1 MIVNTAYAYMKQSIS
16 ANPEIY
22 NRGTINYEYATSG
35 AGTGVTIETTYIK
48 FTANDAYIEFYNV
61 PLKSFTNLK
70 LYNTYKTGFG
80 IEYRITINN
89 IVVGTLDFRNSSKE
103 LSIEI
108 PDSLRVNNSTI
119 RVTRTSSGNSQL
131 NYLIA
136 Y

>member
-35 AGTGVTIETTYIK
+35 DGSGVTIKTNYIR
-48 FTANDAYIEFYNV
+48 FSQYGAYIEFYNV

-70 LYNTYKTGFG
+70 LYNTYETG
-80 IEYRITINN
+80 IRASYSITINN
-89 IVVGTLDFRNSSKE
+89 SNVGELNFRNSSKE

-108 PDSLRVNNSTI
+108 PDSLRVNNATI
-119 RVTRTSSGNSQL
+119 RVTKTEAGYSQI

>member
-35 AGTGVTIETTYIK
+35 AGTGVTIETDYIK
-48 FTANDAYIEFYNV
+48 FTSKNAYIEFYNV

-70 LYNTYKTGFG
+70 LYNTYRTGLRA
-80 IEYRITINN
+80 EYSITINN
-89 IVVGTLDFRNSSKE
+89 SEVGTLNFGNSSKE

-108 PDSLRVNNSTI
+108 PDSLRVNNATI
-119 RVTRTSSGNSQL
+119 RVTKTIAGNSQL
-131 NYLIA
+131 VYLIA

>member
-35 AGTGVTIETTYIK
+35 DGSGVTIETTYIR
-48 FTANDAYIEFYNV
+48 FTKNGAYIEFYNV

-70 LYNTYKTGFG
+70 LYNTYTTGMKA
-80 IEYRITINN
+80 YYSITINN
-89 IVVGTLDFRNSSKE
+89 SEVGELNFGSSSKE

-108 PDSLRVNNSTI
+108 PDSLRVNNATI
-119 RVTRTSSGNSQL
+119 RVTKTTAGNTQL